1 MVIYSGCTHEKL
13 WLSICML
20 VCKRVMP
27 HFAHSLFQ
35 SVLMFCQV
43 FQRIANGCFMPPLLS
58 QNDHGTRKMCLP
70 RAHLWLRKTCGNIQ
84 GTYTADVYGEPWQ
97 CMVFVSPFS
106 HNIPICSGNKLKHW
120 TICPVGE
127 MRTWV
132 IFLLLPFC
140 SFVSDALEGVPLS
153 FV

>member
-1 MVIYSGCTHEKL
+1 MVIYSGFTHEK
-13 WLSICML
+13 WWIFMFML
-20 VCKRVMP
+20 VYQRGMP

-43 FQRIANGCFMPPLLS
+43 FLCFFSIANGCFMPPLLS
-58 QNDHGTRKMCLP
+58 QNDHGTCKMCLL
-70 RAHLWLRKTCGNIQ
+70 RVHLWLRKSCGNIQ

-106 HNIPICSGNKLKHW
+106 HNIPICYGNKLKHW

-127 MRTWV
+127 RRLYFYC
-132 IFLLLPFC
+132 FLFAASSRML
-140 SFVSDALEGVPLS
+140 
-153 FV
+153 